1 MAELVDATD
10 LTNIVDILILLKF
23 VPDYLN
29 RISQRIEELS
39 TSLKQNS
46 KCFLNRN
53 GNIVPE
59 QSSGYLN
66 YIQVPEAHSGG
77 RPSGSC

>member
-10 LTNIVDILILLKF
+10 LTNILGILILVKF
-23 VPDYLN
+23 IPDSLN
-29 RISQRIEELS
+29 GINQRIEELS

-53 GNIVPE
+53 SVPE
-59 QSSGYLN
+59 LGSG
-66 YIQVPEAHSGG
+66 
-77 RPSGSC
+77 RDRF